1 MRHEFYFKKIHH
13 QPFNNQ
19 SIELSSSSEIDNF
32 IQEGEVIFKKNPSA
46 GLPEISKLIG
56 SPISKRQGDQK
67 KHSFLEKKNSTKGKM
82 DSLWTPRNITSLDGS
97 CYEAIDSSISQ
108 NIFSYLKMFSMQCR
122 KNITVED
129 NKKRMNITNFINIY
143 TNIYTYIICDKNDS
157 K

>member
-1 MRHEFYFKKIHH
+1 
-13 QPFNNQ
+13 
-19 SIELSSSSEIDNF
+19 
-32 IQEGEVIFKKNPSA
+32 
-46 GLPEISKLIG
+46 
-56 SPISKRQGDQK
+56 
-67 KHSFLEKKNSTKGKM
+67 M
-82 DSLWTPRNITSLDGS
+82 DSLWTLRNITSLDGS

-129 NKKRMNITNFINIY
+129 KKRMNITNFINKY

>member
-1 MRHEFYFKKIHH
+1 
-13 QPFNNQ
+13 
-19 SIELSSSSEIDNF
+19 
-32 IQEGEVIFKKNPSA
+32 
-46 GLPEISKLIG
+46 
-56 SPISKRQGDQK
+56 
-67 KHSFLEKKNSTKGKM
+67 M
-82 DSLWTPRNITSLDGS
+82 DSLQTPKNTTSLDGS
-97 CYEAIDSSISQ
+97 CYEVIDLSISQ